1 MWQTETKMSDAARM
15 RNSVPR
21 KHTLFNNLP
30 QSEQKPAEIKPEA
43 AKNAPLKSSRSTVRI
58 GSGVELQVSFW
69 QKGREGG
76 P

>member
-1 MWQTETKMSDAARM
+1 M
-15 RNSVPR
+15 PR